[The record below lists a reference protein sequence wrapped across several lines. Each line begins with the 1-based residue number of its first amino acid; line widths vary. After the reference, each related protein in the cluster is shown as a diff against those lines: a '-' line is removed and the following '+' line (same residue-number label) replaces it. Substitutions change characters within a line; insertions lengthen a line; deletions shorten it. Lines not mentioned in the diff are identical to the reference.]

1 MKLLAIDIGSSSV
14 KAAILTGPG
23 LPKQVTTEAFVTRYD
38 GHRAEVDEKQILR
51 ALSRAIGQLGP
62 GVRQI
67 DAIAPTTMAP
77 SWLAMDK
84 SGRAI
89 TPIVT
94 HQDRR
99 AIDEA
104 HQIEQ
109 IIGDDHHLSIT
120 GNRPFPGGISSTTW
134 RWFSRHEKPLMKRA
148 DLVGHLSTWLIRR
161 LCGTRVTDPS
171 NAGFMGAFDTKS
183 QTGWSDELIAGLGL
197 KRSLLPQVR
206 DANVIGGHVKSDA
219 AAAFGLSDG
228 VPVLA
233 GCMDG
238 SAAMLATGAKVGQLL
253 NVSGSTDVLALLVDR
268 ARPHPSLLTRPLGI
282 GRRWLAVSTI
292 AAAGSA
298 IDWVWQTCFS
308 ELSTN
313 AFYARL
319 AKVASRQTPVTFDPH
334 LAGSRVSI
342 DERAG
347 AITNLRLG
355 HTRDDVLAS
364 LCQSLS
370 QASAERLQ
378 LFKKQYRTLRPDV
391 VMTGGV
397 QAGLSKL
404 LQRDWSAYPPA
415 ARGRWRFRSIEQAT
429 LRGLWALV

>member
-14 KAAILTGPG
+14 KAAILTGAGAPRSIAT
-23 LPKQVTTEAFVTRYD
+23 QAFVTRYD
-38 GHRAEVDEKQILR
+38 GKHAEVDEQQILK
-51 ALSRAIGQLGP
+51 ALAGAIQQLGDHATR
-62 GVRQI
+62 V

-77 SWLAMDK
+77 SWVAMDK
-84 SGRAI
+84 RGRAI

-99 AIDEA
+99 AIHEA
-104 HQIEQ
+104 NRIEKT
-109 IIGDDHHLSIT
+109 ISAKRHLSIT

-134 RWFSRHEKPLMKRA
+134 LWFNRHQKTLMKRA

-171 NAGFMGAFDTKS
+171 NAGFMGVYDTKS
-183 QTGWSDELIAGLGL
+183 LRGWSDGLIDELGF
-197 KRSLLPQVR
+197 KRSLLPELR
-206 DANVIGGHVKSDA
+206 EANVIGGHVTTEA
-219 AAAFGLSDG
+219 ADAFGVIEG
-228 VPVLA
+228 TPVLT

-238 SAAMLATGAKVGQLL
+238 SAAMLATGAKTGQLL
-253 NVSGSTDVLALLVDR
+253 NVSGSTDVLALLVDHPK
-268 ARPHPSLLTRPLGI
+268 PHPSLLTRPLGL
-282 GRRWLAVSTI
+282 GKRWLAVSTL

-298 IDWVWQTCFS
+298 IEWVWHTCYS
-308 ELSTN
+308 ELDRK

-319 AKVASRQTPVTFDPH
+319 AKVASRKTDVCFDPH

-347 AITNLRLG
+347 AITGLRLG
-355 HTRDDVLAS
+355 HTREDILAS

-370 QASAERLQ
+370 QASADRLQ
-378 LFKKQYRTLRPDV
+378 LFKKQYDTLRKDV
-391 VMTGGV
+391 VLTGGV
-397 QAGLSKL
+397 QAGLSAL
-404 LQRDWSAYPPA
+404 LQRDWSVH
-415 ARGRWRFRSIEQAT
+415 GRWRFRSLDHAT